1 MTALTVGL
9 IILTVLGA
17 IELLGATDGVGVVG
31 SGEVGSAG
39 VAGVGSGEVVP
50 AGVAG
55 VDLGEGVPVGVGVVD
70 LDEGVAVGVGVVD
83 LGEGVTAGGG
93 VTTGAVTGIG
103 LVWALLAVTNAINPR
118 QLIVAPNKKALK
130 MGC

>member
-31 SGEVGSAG
+31 SGEG
-39 VAGVGSGEVVP
+39 VT
-50 AGVAG
+50 
-55 VDLGEGVPVGVGVVD
+55 VGVGVVG
-70 LDEGVAVGVGVVD
+70 LDEGVTVGVGVV
-83 LGEGVTAGGG
+83 GSGKGVTAGGG

-103 LVWALLAVTNAINPR
+103 LVWALLAVTNAIGPR